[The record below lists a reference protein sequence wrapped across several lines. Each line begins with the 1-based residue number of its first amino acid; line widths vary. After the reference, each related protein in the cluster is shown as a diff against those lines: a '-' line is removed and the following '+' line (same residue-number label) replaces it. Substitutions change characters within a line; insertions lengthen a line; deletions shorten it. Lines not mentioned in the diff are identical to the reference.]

1 MQIPMIIRK
10 RKDILVL
17 KRESGEVDWKWT
29 GDQKIIRK
37 CSRRPNIKKVYDLN
51 ANESQ
56 NVDVSDSSEM
66 REFVSEVY

>member
-1 MQIPMIIRK
+1 MIIRK

-51 ANESQ
+51 ANES
-56 NVDVSDSSEM
+56 
-66 REFVSEVY
+66 